1 MRSPKDRRH
10 LACIKD
16 RRHLACIEDRRHL
29 ACRAAKIEPMIF
41 FLFSIV
47 SYLIGMSSLFYF
59 FWLVEFGNRGVP
71 AFTPTLLLINIA
83 IFLIFPLQHSLL
95 PRKFVRE
102 RMNPYVHRSFYV
114 LTSGVALWIV
124 LLVWRPFG
132 PFLYRDVMPWLFNIL
147 FYTSLILI
155 IASTYA
161 LNHSQMFG
169 LYHGYAAWKKHPLP
183 ETKLETT
190 GIYGIV
196 RHPITSLLIVALWSH
211 ESLTAGRFLF
221 NALFTIYALAGTVV
235 EERSLVKEMGEE
247 YREYRKK
254 VPAFIPKLI

>member
-1 MRSPKDRRH
+1 
-10 LACIKD
+10 
-16 RRHLACIEDRRHL
+16 
-29 ACRAAKIEPMIF
+29 MIY
-41 FLFSIV
+41 FLFSIL

-59 FWLVEFGNRGVP
+59 FWLIEFGDQVAP
-71 AFTPTLLLINIA
+71 AFTSSSLLINIP
-83 IFLIFPLQHSLL
+83 IFLVFPLQHSLL

-114 LTSGVALWIV
+114 LTSGVALWAV

-132 PFLYRDVMPWLFNIL
+132 PYLYRDVMPLLFNVL
-147 FYTSLILI
+147 FYSSLILI
-155 IASTYA
+155 IASTIA

-169 LYHGYAAWKKHPLP
+169 LYHGYAAWKKGPLP
-183 ETKLETT
+183 EAKLETT

-221 NALFTIYALAGTVV
+221 NALFTMYALAGTVV
-235 EERSLVKEMGEE
+235 EERSLIKEFGED